1 MNNPLKKH
9 TILSGT
15 GLVIADMIG
24 VGVLVSTGYMAQ
36 DMSAEPI
43 LIAWLLGTVVAICG
57 VMAYSGVVA
66 AIRQSGGEYRFLSD
80 LIHPF
85 LGYVAGWGSLI
96 LGFSAAIAVDAH
108 AIGSFLNT
116 LFPGPDPLLVG
127 ALVIV
132 TITVLQCFD
141 TNLSH
146 RSQNLFVSFKLSFLL
161 LFVLL
166 ALTMGD
172 NAMPTWSPPN
182 PSEGFPWI
190 KVIENQFWIAF
201 AFSGWNAAVYTAGEF
216 RNPGRDVPRAMMTG
230 LVVVGLLYLA
240 INWVF
245 VANLTPADAVAVFTY
260 EETRITLAHLIAND
274 IFGPHGGQ
282 IVSVLVIII
291 FVSAISVMMMIG
303 PRVYAAMADD
313 GFLPAIFKLRDGKPP
328 LNATLLQ
335 AVVSLLLLYSHTLR
349 EAVLAASAFLLL
361 FTALTAASLFRLR
374 RYNRQ
379 PCPSR
384 HQLIAAALYIL
395 AVTVILVTGLRTA
408 TVQWY
413 AFGVV
418 MVLAILSYLVT
429 LYVNRYKKSG
439 RQ

>member
-1 MNNPLKKH
+1 MNIPLKKH

-15 GLVIADMIG
+15 GLVVADMIG

-36 DMSAEPI
+36 DMSAKPI
-43 LIAWLLGTVVAICG
+43 LIAWLLGTIIAICG

-80 LIHPF
+80 LVHPF
-85 LGYVAGWGSLI
+85 LGYVAGWGSLV

-116 LFPGPDPLLVG
+116 LLPGPDSRLVG
-127 ALVIV
+127 AIVIV
-132 TITVLQCFD
+132 TITLLQGYD

-166 ALTMGD
+166 ALIMGS
-172 NAMPTWSPPN
+172 NAMPTWTPPN
-182 PSEGFPWI
+182 KTEGFPWI

-201 AFSGWNAAVYTAGEF
+201 AFSGWNAAVYAAGEF
-216 RNPGRDVPRAMMTG
+216 RNPGRDVPRSMVIG
-230 LVVVGLLYLA
+230 LVVVGILYLA

-274 IFGPHGGQ
+274 IFGQHGGQ
-282 IVSVLVIII
+282 LVSVLVIIV
-291 FVSAISVMMMIG
+291 FVSAISAMMMIG
-303 PRVYAAMADD
+303 PRVYAAMAND
-313 GFLPAIFKLRDGKPP
+313 GYLPEIFKLRDGKPP

-335 AVVSLLLLYSHTLR
+335 AAVSLLLLFSHSLR

-374 RYNRQ
+374 HYNRQ
-379 PCPSR
+379 PYPSR
-384 HQLIAAALYIL
+384 YQLIASALYIL
-395 AVTVILVTGLRTA
+395 AVTVILITGLQTA

-418 MVLAILSYLVT
+418 LVLAIFTYLAT
-429 LYVNRYKKSG
+429 LYAKRFRG
-439 RQ
+439 R

>member
-1 MNNPLKKH
+1 MNIPLKKH

-15 GLVIADMIG
+15 GLVVADMIG

-36 DMSAEPI
+36 DMSAKPI
-43 LIAWLLGTVVAICG
+43 LIAWLLGTAVAICG

-80 LIHPF
+80 LVHPF

-116 LFPGPDPLLVG
+116 LLPGPDSRLVG
-127 ALVIV
+127 AIVIV
-132 TITVLQCFD
+132 TITILQGYD

-166 ALTMGD
+166 ALIMGS
-172 NAMPTWSPPN
+172 NAMPTWTPPN
-182 PSEGFPWI
+182 KTEGFPWI

-201 AFSGWNAAVYTAGEF
+201 AFSGWNAAVYAAGEF
-216 RNPGRDVPRAMMTG
+216 RNPGRDVPRSMVIG
-230 LVVVGLLYLA
+230 LVVVGILYLA

-274 IFGPHGGQ
+274 IFGQHGGQ
-282 IVSVLVIII
+282 LVSVLVIIV
-291 FVSAISVMMMIG
+291 FVSAISAMMMIG
-303 PRVYAAMADD
+303 PRVYAAMAND
-313 GFLPAIFKLRDGKPP
+313 GYLPEIFKLRDGKPP

-335 AVVSLLLLYSHTLR
+335 AAVSLLLLFSHSLR

-374 RYNRQ
+374 HYNRQ
-379 PCPSR
+379 PYPSR
-384 HQLIAAALYIL
+384 YQLIASALYIL
-395 AVTVILVTGLRTA
+395 AVTVILITGLQTA

-418 MVLAILSYLVT
+418 LVLAIFTYLAT
-429 LYVNRYKKSG
+429 LYAKRFRG
-439 RQ
+439 R

>member
-1 MNNPLKKH
+1 MKNELKQH
-9 TILSGT
+9 TIWSGA
-15 GLVIADMIG
+15 GLVIANMIG

-43 LIAWLLGTVVAICG
+43 LMAWVLGTGVAICG
-57 VMAYSGVVA
+57 VIAYSGLIA

-80 LIHPF
+80 LMHPF
-85 LGYVAGWGSLI
+85 LGYVAGWGSLV

-116 LFPGPDPLLVG
+116 LLPGPDPRLAG
-127 ALVIV
+127 AIVIV
-132 TITVLQCFD
+132 TITILHAFD
-141 TNLSH
+141 TKLSH
-146 RSQNLFVSFKLSFLL
+146 NGQNLLVSFKLTFLF

-166 ALTMGD
+166 ALTLGN

-182 PSEGFPWI
+182 NTGGFPWL

-201 AFSGWNAAVYTAGEF
+201 AFSGWNAAVYAAGEF
-216 RNPGRDVPRAMMTG
+216 HNPRRDVPRSMMIG
-230 LVVVGLLYLA
+230 LVVVGILYLT

-245 VANLTPADAVAVFTY
+245 VANLTPADAIAVFSY
-260 EETRITLAHLIAND
+260 EETRITLAHLIADD
-274 IFGPHGGQ
+274 IFGRHGGQ
-282 IVSVLVIII
+282 IVSILVILA
-291 FVSAISVMMMIG
+291 FLSAISAMMMIG

-313 GFLPAIFKLRDGKPP
+313 GYLPQTFKRRDGKPP

-335 AVVSLLLLYSHTLR
+335 AAVSLLFLFSHTLR

-374 RYNRQ
+374 RHNRK
-379 PCPSR
+379 PYPAR
-384 HQLIAAALYIL
+384 YQLVASAIFML
-395 AVTVILVTGLRTA
+395 AVAVILVTGLQTA

-413 AFGVV
+413 SFGA
-418 MVLAILSYLVT
+418 VLLLATATYLIT
-429 LYVNRYKKSG
+429 LYIKRARASE
-439 RQ
+439 

>member
-9 TILSGT
+9 TILSGA
-15 GLVIADMIG
+15 GLVVADMIG

-66 AIRQSGGEYRFLSD
+66 AVRQSGGEYRFLSD
-80 LIHPF
+80 LVHPL
-85 LGYVAGWGSLI
+85 LGYVAGWGSLV

-108 AIGSFLNT
+108 AIGHFLNT
-116 LFPGPDPLLVG
+116 LLPGPDPRLVG
-127 ALVIV
+127 AIVIV
-132 TITVLQCFD
+132 TITILQGYD

-166 ALTMGD
+166 ALIMGN
-172 NAMPTWSPPN
+172 NAMPAWSPPRQM
-182 PSEGFPWI
+182 EGFPWI

-216 RNPGRDVPRAMMTG
+216 RHPGRDVPRSMMIG
-230 LVVVGLLYLA
+230 LVVVAMIYIA

-274 IFGPHGGQ
+274 IFGQHGGQ

-303 PRVYAAMADD
+303 PRVYAAMAED
-313 GFLPAIFKLRDGKPP
+313 GYLPKIFKLRDGKPP

-335 AVVSLLLLYSHTLR
+335 AAVSLLLLFSHTLR

-374 RYNRQ
+374 RYKRQ
-379 PCPSR
+379 PYPSR
-384 HQLIAAALYIL
+384 YQLIASALYIL
-395 AVTVILVTGLRTA
+395 AVTVILITGLQTA
-408 TVQWY
+408 TMQWY

-418 MVLAILSYLVT
+418 LILALSTYLIT
-429 LYVNRYKKSG
+429 LYVKRSS
-439 RQ
+439 RSTQ